1 MEFENEI
8 VFTNE
13 KICIDTLPKFE
24 EVEMNALHPDYKK
37 IMRFNII
44 VSTLIFLSIVSF
56 FAINIYE
63 EIWHLLIFYL
73 PVILLQLIQFLLL
86 NKKFNRRKYVI
97 REKDVIYQYGL
108 INNTSIVIP
117 YNKIQHVS
125 INESWLARRYSLA
138 KITLFT
144 TGDSLSIPG
153 LTRDVALSVQT
164 LILKKIKEN
173 ESMKIK
179 EEDLQEIE
187 NKRISEDEGEE
198 KL

>member
-63 EIWHLLIFYL
+63 EIWQLLIFYL

-86 NKKFNRRKYVI
+86 NKKFNRRKYAI
-97 REKDVIYQYGL
+97 REKDVIYQYGI

-153 LTRDVALSVQT
+153 LTREVALSVQT